1 MQAIQTPSRRW
12 TGATQLTLGL
22 TVERHRACEGFG
34 GRFYFLPPCASTAP
48 YPVLTC
54 RVQVYL
60 NHELKFGYVHLF
72 KNGGSAILSNL
83 NALLCKRQGKD
94 PECGK
99 QMKHVEC
106 LEPFN
111 DCPDIKDYFTFTF
124 SRNPWDRAVSM
135 WSYGLKKLQK
145 AQSSDAARR
154 KVESSYCSL
163 QDMLNLAYKYHL
175 RSSGRGKRRNQ
186 GAVSPAN
193 SGCGGHW
200 AERQWKPYWS
210 EHGSPINFIGR
221 LEHFERDW
229 ATVLERIDASG
240 ALLRLYR
247 AAGFEMANDS
257 GHRPFTSYYTPDL
270 RALVARIWA
279 SDVRELRYVFE
290 HQAASNVNV
299 SSYKDGASAHVL
311 GLGVLESEDEGG

>member
-124 SRNPWDRAVSM
+124 SRNPYACPFPHPS
-135 WSYGLKKLQK
+135 LL
-145 AQSSDAARR
+145 ARTLSQR
-154 KVESSYCSL
+154 VQLNELTSGTQMGPGGVDVE
-163 QDMLNLAYKYHL
+163 
-175 RSSGRGKRRNQ
+175 
-186 GAVSPAN
+186 
-193 SGCGGHW
+193 
-200 AERQWKPYWS
+200 
-210 EHGSPINFIGR
+210 
-221 LEHFERDW
+221 
-229 ATVLERIDASG
+229 
-240 ALLRLYR
+240 
-247 AAGFEMANDS
+247 
-257 GHRPFTSYYTPDL
+257 L
-270 RALVARIWA
+270 RAQEA
-279 SDVRELRYVFE
+279 SESTELRRRSPQGRE
-290 HQAASNVNV
+290 QLLLLARHAQPGLQIPSPEQREREAAQP
-299 SSYKDGASAHVL
+299 GSAVA
-311 GLGVLESEDEGG
+311 